1 MARQEQYP
9 QRSQTR
15 SGPSTGRPTQQ
26 RRRATMAD
34 SATQEDQCHPRKIF
48 VGGLAHKTSTQGLRD
63 HFQRYGP
70 VVDAVVLRWPD
81 GRSRGFGY
89 VTFADVPSASAAL
102 QDAHQ
107 IAGREVDV
115 KRAVPGTNKLFVGG
129 LPQNTAAAELRQHF
143 ESFGVVSDAVVMID
157 PSTNRSRGFGFVCF
171 LPGQEG
177 AAAVAAAL
185 DQYQNHRIRGKWIE
199 VKSAAPPHKLA
210 AKGSQDSSPTS
221 DLSPEEAAAL
231 NAPNPGFQHLAAP
244 PGLAH
249 VSCSVVEHEPQKI
262 ALYGMTPALDRT
274 SNPQVAP
281 KTADMSTTPPG
292 LHAPSDPTNAAAGM
306 WQPEIG
312 HHPRSRAHGPMGAPA
327 NLSWPPAYSPDELG
341 TNALLTTPGSMWSG
355 HRNAAKQVNQ
365 PIKIGD
371 SAQKDLSAE
380 SLDQSSD
387 GYFDASRDLQRSL
400 EQLLRLQS
408 EQAKAKLESQT
419 LQSTSTSMLLPSV
432 PADDV
437 ITMTKVE
444 R

>member
-129 LPQNTAAAELRQHF
+129 LPQNTAAAELRRHF

-177 AAAVAAAL
+177 AVAVAAAL

-210 AKGSQDSSPTS
+210 AKGSQDLSPDS
-221 DLSPEEAAAL
+221 EVSPEEAAAL
-231 NAPNPGFQHLAAP
+231 NAPNPSLQHLAAP
-244 PGLAH
+244 PGLSQVTRSA
-249 VSCSVVEHEPQKI
+249 VEHEPQKI
-262 ALYGMTPALDRT
+262 AFYGMTPTPDQAAR
-274 SNPQVAP
+274 SHSAP
-281 KTADMSTTPPG
+281 KISALSTAPPG
-292 LHAPSDPTNAAAGM
+292 LHVSSDPANVAGL
-306 WQPEIG
+306 WQPEFG
-312 HHPRSRAHGPMGAPA
+312 HPHSRAHAPVGAPGRVP
-327 NLSWPPAYSPDELG
+327 WHPAYSTDELG
-341 TNALLTTPGSMWSG
+341 MKSLLTTSGPMWHGQECGS
-355 HRNAAKQVNQ
+355 KYVNQ
-365 PIKIGD
+365 PMKVGA
-371 SAQKDLSAE
+371 SSQKDPVTE
-380 SLDQSSD
+380 GLDRSSD
-387 GYFDASRDLQRSL
+387 VYFDASRDLQRSL

-408 EQAKAKLESQT
+408 EQSNAKLESQAKQVT
-419 LQSTSTSMLLPSV
+419 GEPMYLPFI

-437 ITMTKVE
+437 ISTTKLE